1 MLVLNLPGKSGAGR
15 TGWGRPSRRGC
26 RCGALPSHAGGMA
39 ESPPVATA
47 ASPAPLPCPGR
58 LLPASASGSVPGWDP
73 NLALRSGL
81 GPHLRASSPT
91 PQPRSVPAGLGA
103 SGPTCPGRPRPRRP
117 SAQSPAARPPQAA
130 RGTQPPARGREP
142 GGRRPLPTA
151 GRRVGRQRPR
161 NRRVLAGTSGAP
173 PAPRAFSARARP
185 PRGHPAHRPGGSSP
199 PVTLKGAPRGPR
211 AQRSCPRQGQGR
223 TPIAR
228 RLAGQQR
235 SCPLRDAPRAPQN
248 LSPHFLLVQTLQ
260 MSRRCSPG
268 CLGSLL
274 SMCVLDSRNVL
285 AFSRTFTRSPS
296 FPQLHQ
302 RSLSLRP
309 WSKGNK

>member
-1 MLVLNLPGKSGAGR
+1 MPGEAAPPPPLGAEPGSAAPP
-15 TGWGRPSRRGC
+15 GRPGN
-26 RCGALPSHAGGMA
+26 A
-39 ESPPVATA
+39 A
-47 ASPAPLPCPGR
+47 ASPGPGARRQAAPPDGRAAGRAPEAQEQARPGR
-58 LLPASASGSVPGWDP
+58 DQWG
-73 NLALRSGL
+73 
-81 GPHLRASSPT
+81 
-91 PQPRSVPAGLGA
+91 
-103 SGPTCPGRPRPRRP
+103 
-117 SAQSPAARPPQAA
+117 
-130 RGTQPPARGREP
+130 
-142 GGRRPLPTA
+142 
-151 GRRVGRQRPR
+151 
-161 NRRVLAGTSGAP
+161 
-173 PAPRAFSARARP
+173 SARATSLQRSCPAP
-185 PRGHPAHRPGGSSP
+185 PQGHPVHRPGGSSP

-235 SCPLRDAPRAPQN
+235 SCPQRDAPRAPQN